1 MDLEWK
7 SWQSWLANAPA
18 WAEAVREHQIPS
30 RQAGTDRAI
39 VEAVLAHK
47 PGRVLDLGCGEGW
60 LARALAEQGV
70 AVTGIDG
77 SLPLVERARELG
89 GGTFEVL
96 LYEDLVAEP
105 QRVAGPFDVIVC
117 NFSLLGETIGPL
129 LRALR
134 PRLSAEGGLLIQTV
148 HPFTACGEEPYQNG
162 WRIETFANFGKAFP
176 EQMPWYFRTVG
187 SWLQALQQAGWRVT
201 DLAEPLHPD
210 TGRPL
215 SLLLTAHR
223 EANPQQDQQNS

>member
-18 WAEAVREHQIPS
+18 WAEAVREQQIPS

-39 VEAVLAHK
+39 VEAVQAHK
-47 PGRVLDLGCGEGW
+47 PERVLDLGCGEGW
-60 LARALAEQGV
+60 LARALAENGV

-105 QRVAGPFDVIVC
+105 QKVQGPFYVIVC

-129 LRALR
+129 LRTLR
-134 PRLSAEGGLLIQTV
+134 SLLTEEGVLLIQTV
-148 HPFTACGEEPYQNG
+148 HPFTACGEEPYQNS
-162 WRIETFANFGKAFP
+162 WRTETFENFGKAFP
-176 EQMPWYFRTVG
+176 EKMPWYFRTVG
-187 SWLQALQQAGWRVT
+187 SWLEELRQAGWQVA
-201 DLAEPLHPD
+201 DLAEPPHPES
-210 TGRPL
+210 GRPL
-215 SLLLTAHR
+215 SLLLTAR
-223 EANPQQDQQNS
+223 PEASL

>member
-18 WAEAVREHQIPS
+18 WTEAVREQQIPS
-30 RQAGTDRAI
+30 RKAGTDRAI
-39 VEAVLAHK
+39 VEAVRAHG
-47 PGRVLDLGCGEGW
+47 PRRVLDLGCGEGW
-60 LARALAEQGV
+60 LARALAEQGI
-70 AVTGIDG
+70 AVTGVDG

-105 QRVAGPFDVIVC
+105 HRMQGPFDAIVC
-117 NFSLLGETIGPL
+117 NFSLLSETIGPL

-134 PRLSAEGGLLIQTV
+134 SLLTEEGVLLIQTV

-162 WRIETFANFGKAFP
+162 WRMETFSGFGKAFP
-176 EQMPWYFRTVG
+176 EKMPWYFRTAG
-187 SWLQALQQAGWRVT
+187 SWLQELQQAGWRVT
-201 DLAEPLHPD
+201 GFAEPLAPD

-215 SLLLTAHR
+215 SLLLTAR
-223 EANPQQDQQNS
+223 PEAGH